1 MMYAFL
7 ACPLFS
13 SFLACPLFSPPGK
26 KERTAEVVCFS
37 YFREMRS
44 YDRGNAFVLCGNG
57 LCTLW
62 KRVAH
67 PVEMGRVPCGNESCT
82 LWKWVVY
89 PVETGRVPCG
99 NGLRTLWEGDACCE
113 NGADG
118 NLA

>member
-13 SFLACPLFSPPGK
+13 SSPPG
-26 KERTAEVVCFS
+26 THFLHVPFS
-37 YFREMRS
+37 PLFLHVPFSPLREKRGPPRWSAFPTSGRCVPTIEGTRS
-44 YDRGNAFVLCGNG
+44 YS
-57 LCTLW
+57 
-62 KRVAH
+62 
-67 PVEMGRVPCGNESCT
+67 VEMGRAPCGNELRT

-89 PVETGRVPCG
+89 PVEMGRVPCG